1 MSYEYAGVVIID
13 SIARV
18 PHTKIFASLI
28 FCAVSPVNKR
38 GVLQKSNR
46 LER

>member
-18 PHTKIFASLI
+18 PHTKIFVSLI
-28 FCAVSPVNKR
+28 FCAFSSVHKC
-38 GVLQKSNR
+38 GGLQKSNR
-46 LER
+46 LEW

>member
-1 MSYEYAGVVIID
+1 MSYEHTGVVMID

-28 FCAVSPVNKR
+28 FCAVFLENKR
-38 GVLQKSNR
+38 GGLQKSNR
-46 LER
+46 LEW